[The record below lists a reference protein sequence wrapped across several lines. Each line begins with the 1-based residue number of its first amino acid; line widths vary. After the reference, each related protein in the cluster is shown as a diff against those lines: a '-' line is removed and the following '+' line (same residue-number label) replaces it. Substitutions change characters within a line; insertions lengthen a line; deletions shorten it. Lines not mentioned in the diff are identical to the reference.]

1 MIDAFF
7 WLVLPVALLEGARIA
22 RFEYK
27 GGERTLAHALA
38 YGALEFVLLAGC
50 AATASPLTFLAFA
63 GGRIGV
69 ARLREGR
76 LWGPGLLKT
85 VLVAAAMILLVG
97 VGDVD
102 SFAGLAG
109 SALGDAT
116 RHGILALVCAAC
128 LVAIMP
134 VHVADEQRET
144 LVAPLAFIA
153 FARVAIPLGAEEPW
167 FRLVV
172 PVVAAFLGLVCAL
185 WLMSAGKRANHFE
198 PAALVSELL
207 LCERGVVLSFVWLGL
222 AAGAPLAGIGA
233 LLQWWS
239 GALSLLALEASLRRR
254 PLPRSMAFFA
264 LAMAVCLPGTVG
276 FIAEDLLAHGLLE
289 LRPWLA
295 AAFVGV
301 TAINATA
308 LYLTLVHILADLG
321 EPEDLQ
327 PRPSLTMLSAAALS
341 LLIGLLPQSFVSVA
355 TAAHAVIAPRT
366 ALVEPVE
373 HERDGAQAPAGPS
386 RAT

>member
-1 MIDAFF
+1 
-7 WLVLPVALLEGARIA
+7 
-22 RFEYK
+22 
-27 GGERTLAHALA
+27 
-38 YGALEFVLLAGC
+38 
-50 AATASPLTFLAFA
+50 
-63 GGRIGV
+63 
-69 ARLREGR
+69 
-76 LWGPGLLKT
+76 
-85 VLVAAAMILLVG
+85 
-97 VGDVD
+97 
-102 SFAGLAG
+102 
-109 SALGDAT
+109 
-116 RHGILALVCAAC
+116 
-128 LVAIMP
+128 MP

-172 PVVAAFLGLVCAL
+172 PVVAAILGLVCAL

-198 PAALVSELL
+198 PEALVSELL

-373 HERDGAQAPAGPS
+373 HERAGAQAPAGPS